1 MRNNSIEPVPAFNFA
16 FGFGNVRIWAFE
28 NEASSKSTFFAGMS
42 GTYLLKVKD
51 EAAFAGRFGGRKRR
65 LSEKVRSETVAI
77 VRKLGEEALMDY
89 SESFDIYRQYTRK
102 HIRALQDII
111 YEKLQKSPDF
121 SAMGLHVASVDI
133 DDIIM
138 RGCDEPAN
146 YRLRGDVRPRGTY
159 SAAKLIAVAAFSF
172 VMCAGVFF
180 FINNLLP
187 KRQPD
192 TPTVTLQTTVSDTT
206 AQSSTSSSDTTSS
219 ENSVASTSETTATT
233 ATTTETTATTT
244 TVTETTTTST
254 TKEITT
260 TKWTTRE
267 TTSQTTRRTP
277 IWIPSTTV
285 PTIPTV
291 TTSRTPV
298 TVATTTPAVT
308 VATTTPTS
316 PPATT
321 ATTATT
327 TTTATKTTT
336 IETTA
341 TTSKPSQNHY
351 DGETFDYEKMTVRVV
366 GSRCIIEK
374 YNGSETNVY
383 IPDKIDGLT
392 VYRIEYNAF
401 QNNFTLESI
410 RFPSS
415 LKEIGGSSFNN
426 CTSLSSVTF
435 PYGLE
440 RIEAGAF
447 SYCTSLTE
455 ISLPDTVKFIES
467 SIFEHCLSLKSAKLA
482 GSFSEMNSTFA
493 YCTSL
498 ENVTIPDSVKIIS
511 GSCFRACKDIREIR
525 LPEEL
530 KMIKETGFWECDGLV
545 TVYIPKNIVVDDDAF
560 LGCHDTVFYVYAD
573 ELPAGWG
580 KSWEQA
586 DFSAKTLYTVPPE
599 TTATTTTTTETTA
612 TIRPP
617 QNHTD
622 GDVFDYGDFT
632 VRVVGSRCII
642 EKYNGSETN
651 VYIPDKIDG
660 LTVYRIESDA
670 FQNNFTLESI
680 RFPSSL
686 KEIGGSSFNN
696 CTSLSSVT
704 FPYGL
709 ERIEAGAFSYC
720 TSLTEISLPDTVK
733 FIESSIF
740 EHCLSLKS
748 AKLAGSFSEMNS
760 TFAYCTSLENVT
772 IPDSVKIISGS
783 CFRACKDIREIRLP
797 EELKMIKET
806 GFWECDGLVT
816 VYIPKNI
823 VVDDDAFL
831 GCHDTVFYVYAD
843 ELPAGWG
850 KSWEQADFSAK
861 TIKEAP

>member
-1 MRNNSIEPVPAFNFA
+1 MRNNSIEPAPAFNFA

-121 SAMGLHVASVDI
+121 SAMGLHAVSVSI
-133 DDIIM
+133 DNIIM

-244 TVTETTTTST
+244 TTT
-254 TKEITT
+254 
-260 TKWTTRE
+260 
-267 TTSQTTRRTP
+267 
-277 IWIPSTTV
+277 
-285 PTIPTV
+285 
-291 TTSRTPV
+291 
-298 TVATTTPAVT
+298 
-308 VATTTPTS
+308 
-316 PPATT
+316 
-321 ATTATT
+321 
-327 TTTATKTTT
+327 
-336 IETTA
+336 ETTA
-341 TTSKPSQNHY
+341 TIRPPQNHT
-351 DGETFDYEKMTVRVV
+351 DGDVFDYGDFTVRVV

-401 QNNFTLESI
+401 QNNFTLESV

-511 GSCFRACKDIREIR
+511 GSCFRACKDIKEIR
-525 LPEEL
+525 LPEGL

-660 LTVYRIESDA
+660 LTVYRIEYNA
-670 FQNNFTLESI
+670 FQNNFTLESV

-783 CFRACKDIREIRLP
+783 CFRACKDIKEIRLP
-797 EELKMIKET
+797 EGLKMIKET

>member
-1 MRNNSIEPVPAFNFA
+1 MRNNSIEPAPAFNFA

-121 SAMGLHVASVDI
+121 SAMGLHVVSVSI
-133 DDIIM
+133 DNIIM
-138 RGCDEPAN
+138 CGCDEPAN

-244 TVTETTTTST
+244 TVTETTA
-254 TKEITT
+254 
-260 TKWTTRE
+260 
-267 TTSQTTRRTP
+267 
-277 IWIPSTTV
+277 
-285 PTIPTV
+285 TI
-291 TTSRTPV
+291 R
-298 TVATTTPAVT
+298 
-308 VATTTPTS
+308 
-316 PPATT
+316 PP
-321 ATTATT
+321 
-327 TTTATKTTT
+327 
-336 IETTA
+336 
-341 TTSKPSQNHY
+341 QNHT
-351 DGETFDYEKMTVRVV
+351 DGDVFDYGDFTVRVV

-374 YNGSETNVY
+374 YNGIETNVY

-511 GSCFRACKDIREIR
+511 GSCFRACKDIKEIR
-525 LPEEL
+525 LPEGL
-530 KMIKETGFWECDGLV
+530 KMIKEIGFWECDGLV

-599 TTATTTTTTETTA
+599 TTATTTTVTETTT

-642 EKYNGSETN
+642 EKYNGIETN

-660 LTVYRIESDA
+660 LTVYRIEYNA

-783 CFRACKDIREIRLP
+783 CFRACKDIKEIRLP
-797 EELKMIKET
+797 EGLKMIKEI

>member
-1 MRNNSIEPVPAFNFA
+1 MAKMRNNSIEPAPAFNFA

-121 SAMGLHVASVDI
+121 SAMGLHVVSVSI
-133 DDIIM
+133 DNIIM
-138 RGCDEPAN
+138 CGCDEPAN
-146 YRLRGDVRPRGTY
+146 YRLRGDARPRDTS

-244 TVTETTTTST
+244 TVTETTA
-254 TKEITT
+254 
-260 TKWTTRE
+260 
-267 TTSQTTRRTP
+267 
-277 IWIPSTTV
+277 
-285 PTIPTV
+285 TI
-291 TTSRTPV
+291 R
-298 TVATTTPAVT
+298 
-308 VATTTPTS
+308 
-316 PPATT
+316 PP
-321 ATTATT
+321 
-327 TTTATKTTT
+327 
-336 IETTA
+336 
-341 TTSKPSQNHY
+341 QNHT
-351 DGETFDYEKMTVRVV
+351 DGDVFDYGDFTVRVD
-366 GSRCIIEK
+366 GIRCIIEK

-447 SYCTSLTE
+447 SYCASLTE
-455 ISLPDTVKFIES
+455 ISLPDTVKVFDGYV
-467 SIFEHCLSLKSAKLA
+467 FQHCLSLKSAKLA

-511 GSCFRACKDIREIR
+511 GSCFRACKDIKEIR

-530 KMIKETGFWECDGLV
+530 KMIKE
-545 TVYIPKNIVVDDDAF
+545 I
-560 LGCHDTVFYVYAD
+560 
-573 ELPAGWG
+573 
-580 KSWEQA
+580 
-586 DFSAKTLYTVPPE
+586 
-599 TTATTTTTTETTA
+599 
-612 TIRPP
+612 
-617 QNHTD
+617 
-622 GDVFDYGDFT
+622 
-632 VRVVGSRCII
+632 
-642 EKYNGSETN
+642 
-651 VYIPDKIDG
+651 
-660 LTVYRIESDA
+660 
-670 FQNNFTLESI
+670 
-680 RFPSSL
+680 
-686 KEIGGSSFNN
+686 
-696 CTSLSSVT
+696 
-704 FPYGL
+704 
-709 ERIEAGAFSYC
+709 
-720 TSLTEISLPDTVK
+720 
-733 FIESSIF
+733 
-740 EHCLSLKS
+740 
-748 AKLAGSFSEMNS
+748 
-760 TFAYCTSLENVT
+760 
-772 IPDSVKIISGS
+772 
-783 CFRACKDIREIRLP
+783 
-797 EELKMIKET
+797 

>member
-1 MRNNSIEPVPAFNFA
+1 MRNNSIEPAPAFNFA

-77 VRKLGEEALMDY
+77 VRKLGEEVLMDY
-89 SESFDIYRQYTRK
+89 SESFDIYRQYTRR

-111 YEKLQKSPDF
+111 CEKLQKSPDF
-121 SAMGLHVASVDI
+121 SAMGLHAVSVSI
-133 DDIIM
+133 DNIIM
-138 RGCDEPAN
+138 CGCDEPAN

-244 TVTETTTTST
+244 TVTETTA
-254 TKEITT
+254 
-260 TKWTTRE
+260 
-267 TTSQTTRRTP
+267 
-277 IWIPSTTV
+277 
-285 PTIPTV
+285 TI
-291 TTSRTPV
+291 R
-298 TVATTTPAVT
+298 
-308 VATTTPTS
+308 
-316 PPATT
+316 PP
-321 ATTATT
+321 
-327 TTTATKTTT
+327 
-336 IETTA
+336 
-341 TTSKPSQNHY
+341 QNHT
-351 DGETFDYEKMTVRVV
+351 DGDVFDYGDFTVRVV

-511 GSCFRACKDIREIR
+511 GSCFRACKDIKEIR
-525 LPEEL
+525 LPEGL
-530 KMIKETGFWECDGLV
+530 KMIKETGFWECGGLV

-599 TTATTTTTTETTA
+599 TTATTTTVTETTT

-660 LTVYRIESDA
+660 LTVYRIEYNA

-783 CFRACKDIREIRLP
+783 CFRACKDIKEIRLP
-797 EELKMIKET
+797 EGLKMIKET
-806 GFWECDGLVT
+806 GFWECGGLVT

>member
-1 MRNNSIEPVPAFNFA
+1 MRKNNIDPSFDFA

-51 EAAFAGRFGGRKRR
+51 EAAFAQRFGGRKRR
-65 LSEKVRSETVAI
+65 LAEKVRSETVPI

-111 YEKLQKSPDF
+111 CEKLQKCPDF
-121 SAMGLHVASVDI
+121 SAMGLHVVSVDI

-138 RGCDEPAN
+138 RECDEPVN
-146 YRLRGDVRPRGTY
+146 YRLYSGRPRGNS

-172 VMCAGVFF
+172 IMCAGVFF

-192 TPTVTLQTTVSDTT
+192 TPTTTVQTTVSDTT
-206 AQSSTSSSDTTSS
+206 GESSTSSSDTASS
-219 ENSVASTSETTATT
+219 ENTVASTSETTATT
-233 ATTTETTATTT
+233 ATTEATTTETAATTT

-254 TKEITT
+254 TSWTTKETTT
-260 TKWTTRE
+260 TKWIPVW
-267 TTSQTTRRTP
+267 TP
-277 IWIPSTTV
+277 ATTV
-285 PTIPTV
+285 PTIS
-291 TTSRTPV
+291 TTATTRNPA
-298 TVATTTPAVT
+298 TVATTTPTVT

-327 TTTATKTTT
+327 TTTTTTKTTT
-336 IETTA
+336 TETTA
-341 TTSKPSQNHY
+341 TTSKPSQKHY

-374 YNGSETNVY
+374 YNGNATDVY

-392 VYRIEYNAF
+392 VYRIESDAF

-415 LKEIGGSSFNN
+415 LKEIGGCSFKN

-447 SYCTSLTE
+447 SYCASLTE
-455 ISLPDTVKFIES
+455 ISLPDTVKVFDG
-467 SIFEHCLSLKSAKLA
+467 FVFQHCLSLKSAKLA
-482 GSFSEMNSTFA
+482 GSFHEMNSTFA

-511 GSCFRACKDIREIR
+511 GSCFRACKDIKEIR
-525 LPEEL
+525 LPEGL
-530 KMIKETGFWECDGLV
+530 KMIKGESFWECDGLV
-545 TVYIPKNIVVDDDAF
+545 TVYIPKNIVVDDAAF

-573 ELPAGWG
+573 EIPEGWG
-580 KSWEQA
+580 KKWEQA
-586 DFSAKTLYTVPPE
+586 DFSAKTLYTTPPE
-599 TTATTTTTTETTA
+599 TTVTTATETTA

-622 GDVFDYGDFT
+622 GDIFDYGDFT
-632 VRVVGSRCII
+632 VRVNGIRCVI

-686 KEIGGSSFNN
+686 KEIGGCSFKN

-709 ERIEAGAFSYC
+709 EKIEIEAFSYC
-720 TSLTEISLPDTVK
+720 ASLTEISLPDTVK
-733 FIESSIF
+733 VFDGYVF
-740 EHCLSLKS
+740 QHCLSLKS

-760 TFAYCTSLENVT
+760 TFAYYTSLENVT

-783 CFRACKDIREIRLP
+783 CFRACKDIKEIRLP
-797 EELKMIKET
+797 EGLKMIKET
-806 GFWECDGLVT
+806 AFWECDGLVT

-823 VVDDDAFL
+823 VVDDAAFL

-843 ELPAGWG
+843 EIPAGWG

>member
-65 LSEKVRSETVAI
+65 LSEKVRGETVAI

-111 YEKLQKSPDF
+111 CEKLQKSPDF
-121 SAMGLHVASVDI
+121 SAMGLHAVSVDI

-219 ENSVASTSETTATT
+219 ENSVASASETTATT
-233 ATTTETTATTT
+233 ATATATTT
-244 TVTETTTTST
+244 TEATS
-254 TKEITT
+254 
-260 TKWTTRE
+260 
-267 TTSQTTRRTP
+267 
-277 IWIPSTTV
+277 
-285 PTIPTV
+285 
-291 TTSRTPV
+291 
-298 TVATTTPAVT
+298 
-308 VATTTPTS
+308 ATTTPTEI
-316 PPATT
+316 
-321 ATTATT
+321 
-327 TTTATKTTT
+327 TTT
-336 IETTA
+336 IR
-341 TTSKPSQNHY
+341 PPQNHT
-351 DGETFDYEKMTVRVV
+351 DGDVFDYGDFTVRVV

-392 VYRIEYNAF
+392 VYRIDRYAF
-401 QNNFTLESI
+401 QNNFILKSI

-482 GSFSEMNSTFA
+482 GSFSEMKSTFA

-511 GSCFRACKDIREIR
+511 GSCFRACKDIKEIR

-530 KMIKETGFWECDGLV
+530 KMIKEIGFWECDGLV

-573 ELPAGWG
+573 ELPEGWG
-580 KSWEQA
+580 K
-586 DFSAKTLYTVPPE
+586 
-599 TTATTTTTTETTA
+599 
-612 TIRPP
+612 R
-617 QNHTD
+617 
-622 GDVFDYGDFT
+622 
-632 VRVVGSRCII
+632 
-642 EKYNGSETN
+642 
-651 VYIPDKIDG
+651 
-660 LTVYRIESDA
+660 
-670 FQNNFTLESI
+670 
-680 RFPSSL
+680 
-686 KEIGGSSFNN
+686 
-696 CTSLSSVT
+696 
-704 FPYGL
+704 
-709 ERIEAGAFSYC
+709 
-720 TSLTEISLPDTVK
+720 
-733 FIESSIF
+733 
-740 EHCLSLKS
+740 
-748 AKLAGSFSEMNS
+748 
-760 TFAYCTSLENVT
+760 
-772 IPDSVKIISGS
+772 
-783 CFRACKDIREIRLP
+783 
-797 EELKMIKET
+797 
-806 GFWECDGLVT
+806 
-816 VYIPKNI
+816 
-823 VVDDDAFL
+823 
-831 GCHDTVFYVYAD
+831 
-843 ELPAGWG
+843 
-850 KSWEQADFSAK
+850 WEQADFSAK

>member
-1 MRNNSIEPVPAFNFA
+1 MRNNSIEPAPAFNFA

-102 HIRALQDII
+102 HISALQDII
-111 YEKLQKSPDF
+111 CEKLQKSPDF
-121 SAMGLHVASVDI
+121 SAMGLHVVSVSI
-133 DDIIM
+133 DNIIM
-138 RGCDEPAN
+138 CGCDEPAN

-244 TVTETTTTST
+244 TVTETT
-254 TKEITT
+254 
-260 TKWTTRE
+260 
-267 TTSQTTRRTP
+267 
-277 IWIPSTTV
+277 
-285 PTIPTV
+285 
-291 TTSRTPV
+291 
-298 TVATTTPAVT
+298 
-308 VATTTPTS
+308 
-316 PPATT
+316 
-321 ATTATT
+321 
-327 TTTATKTTT
+327 
-336 IETTA
+336 
-341 TTSKPSQNHY
+341 
-351 DGETFDYEKMTVRVV
+351 
-366 GSRCIIEK
+366 
-374 YNGSETNVY
+374 
-383 IPDKIDGLT
+383 
-392 VYRIEYNAF
+392 
-401 QNNFTLESI
+401 
-410 RFPSS
+410 
-415 LKEIGGSSFNN
+415 
-426 CTSLSSVTF
+426 
-435 PYGLE
+435 
-440 RIEAGAF
+440 
-447 SYCTSLTE
+447 
-455 ISLPDTVKFIES
+455 
-467 SIFEHCLSLKSAKLA
+467 
-482 GSFSEMNSTFA
+482 
-493 YCTSL
+493 
-498 ENVTIPDSVKIIS
+498 
-511 GSCFRACKDIREIR
+511 
-525 LPEEL
+525 
-530 KMIKETGFWECDGLV
+530 
-545 TVYIPKNIVVDDDAF
+545 
-560 LGCHDTVFYVYAD
+560 
-573 ELPAGWG
+573 
-580 KSWEQA
+580 
-586 DFSAKTLYTVPPE
+586 
-599 TTATTTTTTETTA
+599 A

-660 LTVYRIESDA
+660 LTVYRIEYNA
-670 FQNNFTLESI
+670 FQNNFTLESV

-733 FIESSIF
+733 VFDGYVF
-740 EHCLSLKS
+740 QHCLSLKS

-783 CFRACKDIREIRLP
+783 CFRACKDIKEIRLP
-797 EELKMIKET
+797 EGLKMIKET

>member
-1 MRNNSIEPVPAFNFA
+1 MRNNSIEPAPAFNFA

-111 YEKLQKSPDF
+111 CEKLQKSPDF
-121 SAMGLHVASVDI
+121 SAMGLHAVSVSI
-133 DDIIM
+133 DNIIM

-244 TVTETTTTST
+244 TTT
-254 TKEITT
+254 
-260 TKWTTRE
+260 
-267 TTSQTTRRTP
+267 
-277 IWIPSTTV
+277 
-285 PTIPTV
+285 
-291 TTSRTPV
+291 
-298 TVATTTPAVT
+298 
-308 VATTTPTS
+308 
-316 PPATT
+316 
-321 ATTATT
+321 
-327 TTTATKTTT
+327 
-336 IETTA
+336 ETTA
-341 TTSKPSQNHY
+341 TIRPPQNHT
-351 DGETFDYEKMTVRVV
+351 DGDVFDYGDFTVRVV

-401 QNNFTLESI
+401 QNNFTLESV

-511 GSCFRACKDIREIR
+511 GSCFRACKDIKEIR

-660 LTVYRIESDA
+660 LTVYRIEYNA
-670 FQNNFTLESI
+670 FQNNFTLESV

-783 CFRACKDIREIRLP
+783 CFRACKDIKEIRLP

>member
-65 LSEKVRSETVAI
+65 LSEKVRGETVAI

-111 YEKLQKSPDF
+111 CEKLQKSPDF
-121 SAMGLHVASVDI
+121 SAMGLHAVSVDI

-219 ENSVASTSETTATT
+219 ENSVASASETTATT
-233 ATTTETTATTT
+233 ATITETTATTT
-244 TVTETTTTST
+244 TTTETTATST

-336 IETTA
+336 TETTA

-351 DGETFDYEKMTVRVV
+351 DGETFDYEKMTVRVD

-511 GSCFRACKDIREIR
+511 GSCFRACKDIKEIR
-525 LPEEL
+525 LPE
-530 KMIKETGFWECDGLV
+530 G
-545 TVYIPKNIVVDDDAF
+545 
-560 LGCHDTVFYVYAD
+560 
-573 ELPAGWG
+573 
-580 KSWEQA
+580 
-586 DFSAKTLYTVPPE
+586 
-599 TTATTTTTTETTA
+599 
-612 TIRPP
+612 
-617 QNHTD
+617 
-622 GDVFDYGDFT
+622 
-632 VRVVGSRCII
+632 
-642 EKYNGSETN
+642 
-651 VYIPDKIDG
+651 
-660 LTVYRIESDA
+660 
-670 FQNNFTLESI
+670 
-680 RFPSSL
+680 
-686 KEIGGSSFNN
+686 
-696 CTSLSSVT
+696 
-704 FPYGL
+704 
-709 ERIEAGAFSYC
+709 
-720 TSLTEISLPDTVK
+720 
-733 FIESSIF
+733 
-740 EHCLSLKS
+740 
-748 AKLAGSFSEMNS
+748 
-760 TFAYCTSLENVT
+760 
-772 IPDSVKIISGS
+772 
-783 CFRACKDIREIRLP
+783 
-797 EELKMIKET
+797 LKMIKET

>member
-65 LSEKVRSETVAI
+65 LSEKVRGETVAI

-111 YEKLQKSPDF
+111 CEKLQKSPDF
-121 SAMGLHVASVDI
+121 SAMGLHAVSVDI

-219 ENSVASTSETTATT
+219 ENSVASASETTATT
-233 ATTTETTATTT
+233 ATATATTT
-244 TVTETTTTST
+244 TEATSATTTPTETTTT
-254 TKEITT
+254 I
-260 TKWTTRE
+260 R
-267 TTSQTTRRTP
+267 
-277 IWIPSTTV
+277 
-285 PTIPTV
+285 
-291 TTSRTPV
+291 
-298 TVATTTPAVT
+298 
-308 VATTTPTS
+308 
-316 PPATT
+316 PPQSHT
-321 ATTATT
+321 
-327 TTTATKTTT
+327 
-336 IETTA
+336 
-341 TTSKPSQNHY
+341 
-351 DGETFDYEKMTVRVV
+351 DGDVFDYGDFTVRVE
-366 GSRCIIEK
+366 GIRCIIEK

-392 VYRIEYNAF
+392 VYRIDRYAF
-401 QNNFTLESI
+401 QNNFILKSI

-511 GSCFRACKDIREIR
+511 GSCFRACKDIKEIR

-530 KMIKETGFWECDGLV
+530 KMIKE
-545 TVYIPKNIVVDDDAF
+545 I
-560 LGCHDTVFYVYAD
+560 
-573 ELPAGWG
+573 
-580 KSWEQA
+580 
-586 DFSAKTLYTVPPE
+586 
-599 TTATTTTTTETTA
+599 
-612 TIRPP
+612 
-617 QNHTD
+617 
-622 GDVFDYGDFT
+622 
-632 VRVVGSRCII
+632 
-642 EKYNGSETN
+642 
-651 VYIPDKIDG
+651 
-660 LTVYRIESDA
+660 
-670 FQNNFTLESI
+670 
-680 RFPSSL
+680 
-686 KEIGGSSFNN
+686 
-696 CTSLSSVT
+696 
-704 FPYGL
+704 
-709 ERIEAGAFSYC
+709 
-720 TSLTEISLPDTVK
+720 
-733 FIESSIF
+733 
-740 EHCLSLKS
+740 
-748 AKLAGSFSEMNS
+748 
-760 TFAYCTSLENVT
+760 
-772 IPDSVKIISGS
+772 
-783 CFRACKDIREIRLP
+783 
-797 EELKMIKET
+797 

>member
-1 MRNNSIEPVPAFNFA
+1 MRNNSIEPAPAFNFA

-111 YEKLQKSPDF
+111 CEKLQKSPDF
-121 SAMGLHVASVDI
+121 SAMGLHAVSVSI
-133 DDIIM
+133 DNIIM
-138 RGCDEPAN
+138 CGCDEPAN

-244 TVTETTTTST
+244 TVTETTA
-254 TKEITT
+254 
-260 TKWTTRE
+260 
-267 TTSQTTRRTP
+267 
-277 IWIPSTTV
+277 
-285 PTIPTV
+285 TI
-291 TTSRTPV
+291 R
-298 TVATTTPAVT
+298 
-308 VATTTPTS
+308 
-316 PPATT
+316 PP
-321 ATTATT
+321 
-327 TTTATKTTT
+327 
-336 IETTA
+336 
-341 TTSKPSQNHY
+341 QNHT
-351 DGETFDYEKMTVRVV
+351 DGDVFDYGDFTVRVD
-366 GSRCIIEK
+366 GIRCIIEK

-511 GSCFRACKDIREIR
+511 GSCFRACKDIKEIR

-599 TTATTTTTTETTA
+599 TTATTTTTTETTT

-632 VRVVGSRCII
+632 VRVDGIRCII

-660 LTVYRIESDA
+660 LTVYRIEYNA

-783 CFRACKDIREIRLP
+783 CFRACKDIKEIRLP

>member
-1 MRNNSIEPVPAFNFA
+1 MRNNSIEPAPAFNFA

-111 YEKLQKSPDF
+111 CEKLQKSPDF
-121 SAMGLHVASVDI
+121 SAMGLHVVSVSI
-133 DDIIM
+133 DNIIM
-138 RGCDEPAN
+138 CGCDEPAN
-146 YRLRGDVRPRGTY
+146 YRLRGDVSPRGTY

-192 TPTVTLQTTVSDTT
+192 TPTATLQTTVSDTT

-260 TKWTTRE
+260 AKWTTRE

-298 TVATTTPAVT
+298 TVATTTPTVT

-447 SYCTSLTE
+447 SYCASLTE

-511 GSCFRACKDIREIR
+511 GSCFRACKDIKEIR
-525 LPEEL
+525 LPEGL

-642 EKYNGSETN
+642 EKYNGSETK

-660 LTVYRIESDA
+660 LPVYRIASDA
-670 FQNNFTLESI
+670 FQNNFTLRSI

-686 KEIGGSSFNN
+686 KEIGGCSFKN

-709 ERIEAGAFSYC
+709 EKIEIEAFSYC
-720 TSLTEISLPDTVK
+720 ASLTEISLPDTVK

-740 EHCLSLKS
+740 EHCLSL
-748 AKLAGSFSEMNS
+748 
-760 TFAYCTSLENVT
+760 
-772 IPDSVKIISGS
+772 
-783 CFRACKDIREIRLP
+783 
-797 EELKMIKET
+797 
-806 GFWECDGLVT
+806 
-816 VYIPKNI
+816 
-823 VVDDDAFL
+823 
-831 GCHDTVFYVYAD
+831 
-843 ELPAGWG
+843 
-850 KSWEQADFSAK
+850 
-861 TIKEAP
+861 

>member
-1 MRNNSIEPVPAFNFA
+1 MRNNSIEPAPAFNFA

-121 SAMGLHVASVDI
+121 SAMGLHAVSVSI
-133 DDIIM
+133 DNIIM

-146 YRLRGDVRPRGTY
+146 YRLRGDVRPRDTS

-244 TVTETTTTST
+244 TVTETTA
-254 TKEITT
+254 
-260 TKWTTRE
+260 
-267 TTSQTTRRTP
+267 
-277 IWIPSTTV
+277 
-285 PTIPTV
+285 TI
-291 TTSRTPV
+291 R
-298 TVATTTPAVT
+298 
-308 VATTTPTS
+308 
-316 PPATT
+316 PP
-321 ATTATT
+321 
-327 TTTATKTTT
+327 
-336 IETTA
+336 
-341 TTSKPSQNHY
+341 QNHT
-351 DGETFDYEKMTVRVV
+351 DGDVFDYGDFTVRVD
-366 GSRCIIEK
+366 GIRCIIEK

-511 GSCFRACKDIREIR
+511 GSCFRACKDIKEIR

-573 ELPAGWG
+573 EL
-580 KSWEQA
+580 
-586 DFSAKTLYTVPPE
+586 T
-599 TTATTTTTTETTA
+599 
-612 TIRPP
+612 
-617 QNHTD
+617 
-622 GDVFDYGDFT
+622 
-632 VRVVGSRCII
+632 
-642 EKYNGSETN
+642 
-651 VYIPDKIDG
+651 
-660 LTVYRIESDA
+660 
-670 FQNNFTLESI
+670 
-680 RFPSSL
+680 
-686 KEIGGSSFNN
+686 
-696 CTSLSSVT
+696 
-704 FPYGL
+704 
-709 ERIEAGAFSYC
+709 
-720 TSLTEISLPDTVK
+720 
-733 FIESSIF
+733 
-740 EHCLSLKS
+740 
-748 AKLAGSFSEMNS
+748 
-760 TFAYCTSLENVT
+760 
-772 IPDSVKIISGS
+772 
-783 CFRACKDIREIRLP
+783 
-797 EELKMIKET
+797 
-806 GFWECDGLVT
+806 
-816 VYIPKNI
+816 
-823 VVDDDAFL
+823 
-831 GCHDTVFYVYAD
+831 
-843 ELPAGWG
+843 AGWG